1 MDAILS
7 NEGKSGNKKY
17 QSLSFSLTLWFLALS
32 LLPLIGVSWFS
43 YEQAK
48 KSLINAAENELIQ
61 SSELTTQA
69 IQSWFNYRLLDLSVE
84 AETEHM
90 SEMLQ
95 SLTSGLDASDQT
107 LIEYVKSSDWANR
120 VNIYKNHIATLVN
133 KYDYIQ
139 DYYLIDPDG
148 NIIYSVVMED
158 DLGENIYNPSL
169 RYSLFS
175 ASVQNTLNT
184 GESNFSGI
192 ERYQLSSAPIS
203 SFIVSAMHDELGQTS
218 GAIAVELQFEP
229 MFKSFNLTVDADTTL
244 THYLVNENGLLMSPI
259 RNKWEEVAIR
269 SIDTAQYRSW
279 LKSRADNGREAS
291 PKVIKAT
298 GGGLILS
305 EYIGPN
311 GTSVIGLHQTVRL
324 ADVDWL
330 LISEINSE
338 EAMGEI
344 NWLARMTLLLVAL
357 TIVVVIFTSIFVAR
371 KITQPVK
378 KLVKANLDAAQGN
391 KVEPIDNNNNNNSN
405 RNDEISQLV
414 DAFNEM
420 LLTKNSYEN
429 SLNLA
434 KLEAVEALNRLENQN
449 FALDQ
454 HAIVAITDIKGTI
467 TYVNK
472 LFTEISGY
480 SELELIGKNHRLL
493 NSGRHPKA
501 FFAQMYSVISKG
513 EVWSA
518 EICNRAKDGSYY
530 WVDTTIVPFN
540 NAAGELESYIAI
552 RTDITERK
560 ESDLR
565 VKKGLSLMLSVM
577 ESTDNGILVTDPDGK
592 VLQFNHRFCDIW
604 SISPEALNE
613 LEHDEFA
620 YMDKIKIVD
629 GEGFIT
635 SIDSLYQD
643 QELKGFD
650 TLFFKDGRVFEQV
663 SLPMNSGKE
672 FLGRVWSFHDISQRM
687 QTQREL
693 QQAKEAAESAVKAK
707 SEFLASM
714 SHEIRTP
721 MNGVLGMLG
730 LLYNSKLTDFQQRRV
745 GIAQS
750 SAQSLLTLINDILD
764 YSKIDAGKLELEE
777 LEFNLRGMLGEFAEG
792 MAHQAQHKNIELILD
807 LKGIE
812 QAYVK
817 GDPSRLRQA
826 LTNLVSNAIKFT
838 QDGEITIRA
847 KLSPLKDETLW
858 RFSCS
863 VIDTGMG
870 IPTDKLATLFDSFSQ
885 VDSSTTRKFGGTGL
899 GLAIVKQICCIMG
912 GGISVTSE
920 VGKGSCFEFEINLLR
935 SEHSQLVVPTVNI
948 EQLTLLVVD
957 DNQTNREV
965 IIEQLKLWGASV
977 VGAESAVEAIALC
990 TARDQDSSLPQFDV
1004 AFLDMQMA
1012 HMDGAELGR
1021 RLKSDIRFAAIK
1033 LVMMTSMSQIGDA
1046 KYFADLGFSAY
1057 FPKPT
1062 TTIDLFDALS
1072 IIFDDGEVMEGAQP
1086 LITHHYLQTLAH
1098 INDNQAVPLSES
1110 IHILLVEDNYVNQ
1123 LVATGV
1129 LEDLNVPV
1137 SVVDN
1142 GLQALK
1148 ILQEMRKPLFS
1159 LILMDCQMPEM
1170 DGYETTRQIRAGIAG
1185 EDYRLIPIIA
1195 MTANAM
1201 MGDKEKCLD
1210 AGMNDY
1216 LAKPIDPN
1224 KLHLKLNQWLVID
1237 AVEEKSIT
1245 EVETQ
1250 ISTPEVNLQMSSKQH
1265 QPNIIPQI
1273 KPASIIGNN
1282 IPDDKMVWDKES
1294 LMKRAMNKET
1304 LFNSI
1309 IHLFMEDIPM
1319 KVEELKCAVENQD
1332 IKEIRQISHTI
1343 KGVAANVSGE
1353 ILREQAGLIEMA
1365 AKEGDLA
1372 KAQSHLSAMC
1382 TAFEVLSCKVKEY
1395 QTVPKTEPAAE
1406 KLMLSKDV
1414 EQYLTR
1420 LTKLLADGD
1429 YINVEDFSCLNKATD
1444 DQQMQNIIDE
1454 LLIQLNDL
1462 DYLEASLTINDLMEK
1477 YTDVVSSPEGSS

>member
-1 MDAILS
+1 MDEIS
-7 NEGKSGNKKY
+7 KNEGRRKHKKY
-17 QSLSFSLTLWFLALS
+17 HSLSFSLTLWFLALS

-48 KSLINAAENELIQ
+48 KSLANAAEDELIQ
-61 SSELTTQA
+61 SSLLTTQA
-69 IQSWFNYRLLDLSVE
+69 IQSWFNYRLLDLRIES
-84 AETEHM
+84 ETQHM
-90 SEMLQ
+90 PDMLQ
-95 SLTSGLDASDQT
+95 VLTSGFDASGQT
-107 LIEYVKSSDWANR
+107 LKQYVKSADWQ
-120 VNIYKNHIATLVN
+120 NIIQGHKNHVVTLVGE
-133 KYDYIQ
+133 YDYIK
-139 DYYLIDPDG
+139 DIYLINPNGD
-148 NIIYSVVMED
+148 IIYSVAKED
-158 DLGENIYNPSL
+158 DLGENIYNQTL
-169 RYSLFS
+169 RYTLFS
-175 ASVQNTLNT
+175 ASVQKTLNT
-184 GESNFSGI
+184 GEPSFSGI
-192 ERYQLSSAPIS
+192 ERYQLSSASIS
-203 SFIVSAMHDELGQTS
+203 SFIVSPMLNEHGQAV
-218 GAIAVELQFEP
+218 GAIAIELQFETV
-229 MFKSFNLTVDADTTL
+229 FNSMNLSVDNSSSL
-244 THYLVNENGLLMSPI
+244 NHYLVSENGLLLSPI
-259 RNKWEEVAIR
+259 NDNWDEVAIK
-269 SIDTAQYRSW
+269 SIDTAQLRSW
-279 LKSRADNGREAS
+279 LKSRPNSDIDSNPTA
-291 PKVIKAT
+291 IKST
-298 GGGLILS
+298 GIDS
-305 EYIGPN
+305 AAFEYEGPSGEN
-311 GTSVIGLHQTVRL
+311 VIGLHQTVRL

-330 LISEINSE
+330 LISEVNSE

-344 NWLARMTLLLVAL
+344 NWLARMTLILVAL
-357 TIVVVIFTSIFVAR
+357 TILVVIFTSIFVAR

-391 KVEPIDNNNNNNSN
+391 KVEPIDNNSN

-420 LLTKNSYEN
+420 LLTKSSYEN

-467 TYVNK
+467 TYVNR

-480 SELELIGKNHRLL
+480 SKKELIGKNHRLL

-540 NAAGELESYIAI
+540 NTAGELESYIAI

-565 VKKGLSLMLSVM
+565 VKEGLSLMLSVM
-577 ESTDNGILVTDPDGK
+577 ESTDNGLLVTDPDGK
-592 VLQFNHRFCDIW
+592 VLQYNHRFCDIW
-604 SISPEALNE
+604 SITPEALNN

-620 YMDKIKIVD
+620 YMDKLQLVD
-629 GEGFIT
+629 GEGFIR
-635 SIDSLYQD
+635 SIDKLYQD
-643 QELKGFD
+643 TQLKGFD
-650 TLFFKDGRVFEQV
+650 TLFFKDDRVFEQV
-663 SLPMNSGKE
+663 SIPMNSGKE
-672 FLGRVWSFHDISQRM
+672 FMGRVWSFHDISQRM
-687 QTQREL
+687 QTQLEL

-764 YSKIDAGKLELEE
+764 YSKIDAGKLDLED

-812 QAYVK
+812 QAYVR

-838 QDGEITIRA
+838 QEGEIIIRA
-847 KLSPLKDETLW
+847 NLLPSQDDALW
-858 RFSCS
+858 RFTCS
-863 VIDTGMG
+863 VTDTGIG
-870 IPTDKLATLFDSFSQ
+870 IPTDKLATLFNSFSQ

-899 GLAIVKQICCIMG
+899 GLAIVRKICTLMG
-912 GGISVTSE
+912 GGISVKSE
-920 VGKGSCFEFEINLLR
+920 LGKGSCFEFEIDLLR
-935 SEHSQLVVPTVNI
+935 SEHCQLVVPTVNI
-948 EQLTLLVVD
+948 GQSTLLVVD

-977 VGAESAVEAIALC
+977 VGAENAVEAIALC
-990 TARDQDSSLPQFDV
+990 TARDQYSSLPQFDV

-1012 HMDGAELGR
+1012 GMDGAELGR

-1062 TTIDLFDALS
+1062 TTVDLFDAMS
-1072 IIFDDGEVMEGAQP
+1072 IIFDDGEVMEGAKP
-1086 LITHHYLQTLAH
+1086 LITHHYLQTLSH
-1098 INDNQAVPLSES
+1098 INDNQVSPLPQLT
-1110 IHILLVEDNYVNQ
+1110 HILLVEDNYVNQ

-1129 LEDLNVPV
+1129 LEELKVSV

-1148 ILQEMRKPLFS
+1148 ILQEMREPLFS

-1170 DGYETTRQIRAGIAG
+1170 DGYEATRQIRAGIAG
-1185 EDYRLIPIIA
+1185 EDYRMIPIIA

-1210 AGMNDY
+1210 VGMDDY
-1216 LAKPIDPN
+1216 LAKPIDSN
-1224 KLHLKLNQWLVID
+1224 KLHVKLTQWLVTNKVELKSESD
-1237 AVEEKSIT
+1237 AEI
-1245 EVETQ
+1245 Q
-1250 ISTPEVNLQMSSKQH
+1250 LSTPEVNVQAASKQLS
-1265 QPNIIPQI
+1265 NIIPDI
-1273 KPASIIGNN
+1273 KQASIIGHTM
-1282 IPDDKMVWDKES
+1282 PDDKLIWDKGS
-1294 LMKRAMNKET
+1294 LLKRAMGKEA

-1309 IHLFMEDIPM
+1309 IHLFMEDIPL
-1319 KVEELKCAVENQD
+1319 KVEELKSAISEGNT
-1332 IKEIRQISHTI
+1332 KEIRQISHTI

-1353 ILREQAGLIEMA
+1353 LLREQAEFIEVA
-1365 AKEGDLA
+1365 AKEGDLV
-1372 KAQSHLSAMC
+1372 KAQSHLPALC
-1382 TAFEVLSCKVKEY
+1382 AAFEVLGCKVREFQKAAE
-1395 QTVPKTEPAAE
+1395 TEPGAE
-1406 KLMLSKDV
+1406 ELMSPKDV

-1429 YINVEDFSCLNKATD
+1429 YIHVADFHCLNKATD
-1444 DQQMQNIIDE
+1444 DKQMQNIIE
-1454 LLIQLNDL
+1454 KLLNQLNNL

-1477 YTDVVSSPEGSS
+1477 YSNLISSEEGSS